1 MALHKGSFF
10 VMESQ
15 NEYNE
20 IDNKLNEE
28 GGILTK
34 NDQNPK

>member
-1 MALHKGSFF
+1 
-10 VMESQ
+10 MESQ

-20 IDNKLNEE
+20 IDIKLNEE

-34 NDQNPK
+34 NGRNPK